1 MSLPLLL
8 DHLKQTAALAQVAG
22 LLSWDQEAM
31 MPERGAAQRSEQAG
45 AMASVLHARNAD
57 PQVAEWLAGIDRE
70 TLSPSDRRNCAEA
83 ERAYDKATKIP
94 ARLAQ
99 EIAKASSEGQ
109 RTWAAAREAKD
120 FTAFAPALERNIAL
134 KREKAACL
142 AAPGADPYDALLD
155 DFEPGATT
163 AEIVPLFD
171 EMRPGLVALREK
183 IARRPM
189 PEPLSGHFRA
199 DRQMELAKKVAG
211 RIGYDFSAGRIDK
224 VVHPF
229 CSGSGGDVRITTRT
243 DEADPLNCLYS
254 TVHEVGHALY
264 AQGATDP
271 FLPAADYC
279 SMGVHESQSRFWENQ
294 IGRSRP
300 FADWLY
306 PAMAEAFGGL
316 DLAGP
321 DALYAAVNRVET
333 GYIRTEADEVHY
345 NLHIHLRFELERE
358 LMSGALEVDDLET
371 AWNERFARDFGRNV
385 PDPSLGVMQDV
396 HWAVGLFGY
405 FPTYSLGNIF
415 AACLDKAMRVDL
427 PDRDE
432 MVQAAETRP
441 ILEWMR
447 EKIHVKGRLLPAPAL
462 IEQATGEKPSAAP
475 LLDYLET
482 KFGALYGL

>member
-8 DHLKQTAALAQVAG
+8 DHLKQTAALSQVAG

-45 AMASVLHARNAD
+45 AMASVLHARNSD
-57 PQVAEWLAGIDRE
+57 PRVAEWLAAIDRAA
-70 TLSPSDRRNCAEA
+70 LSPSDRRNCEEA
-83 ERAYDKATKIP
+83 ERAYDRATKIP
-94 ARLAQ
+94 ERLAQ

-109 RTWAAAREAKD
+109 RTWAAALKAKD
-120 FTAFAPALERNIAL
+120 FKAFVPALERNIAL

-183 IARRPM
+183 IAGKPM
-189 PEPLSGHFRA
+189 PEPLAGHFPA
-199 DRQMELAKKVAG
+199 DRQMDLARKVAG

-300 FADWLY
+300 FADWLH

-358 LMSGALEVDDLET
+358 LMSGALEVRDLEE
-371 AWNERFARDFGRNV
+371 AWNQRFARDFGREV

-415 AACLDKAMRVDL
+415 AACLDKAMRADM
-427 PDRDE
+427 PDRDD
-432 MVQAAETRP
+432 MVRAAETQP
-441 ILEWMR
+441 ILDWLR
-447 EKIHVKGRLLPAPAL
+447 EKIHVKGRLLPAPDL
-462 IEQATGEKPSAAP
+462 IESATGEKPSAAP
-475 LLDYLET
+475 LLLYLEA